1 MLAFKS
7 ALVVLT
13 LAVAMFFGFWELRI
27 KRQMTDDA
35 LDREE
40 TVSDYS
46 DVSYDMRR
54 DIRRESIL
62 RNLPPEPRSRLR
74 VVLSLKLIF
83 VGILIIEVLC
93 FA

>member
-40 TVSDYS
+40 TMSDYS
-46 DVSYDMRR
+46 DVLYDMRR

-62 RNLPPEPRSRLR
+62 RNLPPESRSRLR

>member
-13 LAVAMFFGFWELRI
+13 LAVAMFFRFWELRI
-27 KRQMTDDA
+27 KRQMTNDA

-46 DVSYDMRR
+46 DVLYDMRR
-54 DIRRESIL
+54 DIIRESIL
-62 RNLPPEPRSRLR
+62 RNLPPESRSRLR
-74 VVLSLKLIF
+74 VVLSLKLII